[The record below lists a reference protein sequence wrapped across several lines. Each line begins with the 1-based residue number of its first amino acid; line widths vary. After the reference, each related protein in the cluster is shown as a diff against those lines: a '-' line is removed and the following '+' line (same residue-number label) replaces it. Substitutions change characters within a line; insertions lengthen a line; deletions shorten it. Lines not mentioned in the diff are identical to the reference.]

1 MGFAVK
7 RKIAHIHCLQESRIE
22 VQNSPKSVPASGT
35 NSVPESDD
43 LSVLID
49 TCYSL
54 NKINRRAKIKHFVI
68 AMNVDKSDSA
78 LSKCIAEPS

>member
-35 NSVPESDD
+35 NSVHESDD

-49 TCYSL
+49 NT
-54 NKINRRAKIKHFVI
+54 
-68 AMNVDKSDSA
+68 
-78 LSKCIAEPS
+78 E